1 MQRNYSPTLAPAL
14 GLKTRSRKRWSAT
27 HWMLRWIQPYWQS
40 CWKRVA
46 MMFSVAMMP
55 LLGLAQPA
63 TALNPDVHPDTI
75 NDTICVVGY
84 TKTVRPSTS
93 YTSGVKRLLL
103 SRAGLSY
110 EDKRDY
116 ELDHII
122 PLALGGHPR
131 SLTNLMLQ
139 PWEGED
145 GAKRKDKLEVK
156 LQCLV
161 CTGKVALDEAR
172 AAIFNDWQ
180 AAAKKYQ
187 HLRCSRKKYEGD

>member
-1 MQRNYSPTLAPAL
+1 MRFKSLQILAPAI
-14 GLKTRSRKRWSAT
+14 GLNPLWLRRWCVTQWTQLMTRRSCSSYLNTALVICLPLMASTWAHS
-27 HWMLRWIQPYWQS
+27 QPRES
-40 CWKRVA
+40 
-46 MMFSVAMMP
+46 
-55 LLGLAQPA
+55 
-63 TALNPDVHPDTI
+63 LNPDVHADTI
-75 NDTICVVGY
+75 NETICIAGY
-84 TKTVRPSTS
+84 TKTVRPSTN
-93 YTSGVKRLLL
+93 YTNGVKRLLL

-161 CTGKVALDEAR
+161 CTGKISLDEAR
-172 AAIFNDWQ
+172 FSIYNDWQ
-180 AAAKKYQ
+180 AAAKQYQ
-187 HLRCSRKKYEGD
+187 HQRCSRKRFDGD